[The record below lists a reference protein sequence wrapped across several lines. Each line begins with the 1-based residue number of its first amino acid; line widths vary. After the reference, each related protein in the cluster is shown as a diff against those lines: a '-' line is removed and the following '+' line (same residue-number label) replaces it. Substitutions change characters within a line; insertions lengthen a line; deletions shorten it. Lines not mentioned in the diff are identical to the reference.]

1 MAKSKGLTIFVRN
14 TRIRSM
20 ALIIPQLTIMNEILI
35 IMLKSILESVSTMH
49 GPQCIAQS
57 P

>member
-1 MAKSKGLTIFVRN
+1 MEKNKGLTIFVRSI
-14 TRIRSM
+14 RIRSM
-20 ALIIPQLTIMNEILI
+20 PIIIPQLTIMNEILI
-35 IMLKSILESVSTMH
+35 TMSKSILESVNTMH